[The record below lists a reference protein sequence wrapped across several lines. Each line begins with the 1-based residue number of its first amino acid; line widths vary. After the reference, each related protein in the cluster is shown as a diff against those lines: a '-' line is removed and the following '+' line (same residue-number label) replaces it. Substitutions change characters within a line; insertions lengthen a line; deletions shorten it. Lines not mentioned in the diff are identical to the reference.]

1 MARLRASWRT
11 SLPVVQQPRNPQ
23 SESISRKPYYLA
35 LTSVR
40 EADVEGVLDAQDER
54 DVPLRKRP
62 HPGRADELPI
72 SNQSDDGGLAKDGA
86 KAGQKGAPLS
96 RGGGPGS
103 AENVPH
109 HRNGNAVMDDRQHQD
124 IDVVAAKLP
133 TRAVEGQKP
142 RPRSEA
148 YDPDD
153 HTGELASV

>member
-1 MARLRASWRT
+1 M
-11 SLPVVQQPRNPQ
+11 
-23 SESISRKPYYLA
+23 
-35 LTSVR
+35 TSVR
-40 EADVEGVLDAQDER
+40 EADVEGVLDTQDER
-54 DVPLRKRP
+54 DVPLSKRR

-72 SNQSDDGGLAKDGA
+72 GDQSGDGGLAKDGA

-96 RGGGPGS
+96 RGGVPGS

-109 HRNGNAVMDDRQHQD
+109 HRNGDALMDDREHQD
-124 IDVVAAKLP
+124 IDVVAAEFP

-153 HTGELASV
+153 HTGELASVYNDLFEEALETAVV

>member
-1 MARLRASWRT
+1 MSSAHADFPKQGPHLAVT
-11 SLPVVQQPRNPQ
+11 PVG
-23 SESISRKPYYLA
+23 
-35 LTSVR
+35 

-62 HPGRADELPI
+62 HPGSADELPI
-72 SNQSDDGGLAKDGA
+72 SNQSSDGGLAKDGA

-103 AENVPH
+103 VENVPH
-109 HRNGNAVMDDRQHQD
+109 HRNGDAIANDREHQD

-142 RPRSEA
+142 
-148 YDPDD
+148 
-153 HTGELASV
+153 

>member
-1 MARLRASWRT
+1 
-11 SLPVVQQPRNPQ
+11 
-23 SESISRKPYYLA
+23 

-54 DVPLRKRP
+54 DVPLRKRR

-86 KAGQKGAPLS
+86 ETGQKGAPLS

-109 HRNGNAVMDDRQHQD
+109 HRNGNAIANDREHKEL
-124 IDVVAAKLP
+124 DVVPAELP
-133 TRAVEGQKP
+133 TRAVKGQKP
-142 RPRSEA
+142 RPRSKTC
-148 YDPDD
+148 DPDD
-153 HTGELASV
+153 HTGELACV

>member
-1 MARLRASWRT
+1 MAVAVPLASSAHT
-11 SLPVVQQPRNPQ
+11 DFPKQGS
-23 SESISRKPYYLA
+23 YLA

-72 SNQSDDGGLAKDGA
+72 SNQSGDGGLAKDGA
-86 KAGQKGAPLS
+86 EAGQKGAPLS

-103 AENVPH
+103 VENVPH
-109 HRNGNAVMDDRQHQD
+109 HRNGNALMDDREHQD

-142 RPRSEA
+142 RPRSNA
-148 YDPDD
+148 CDPDD
-153 HTGELASV
+153 HSGELASV

>member
-23 SESISRKPYYLA
+23 SESIARTPYYLA

-40 EADVEGVLDAQDER
+40 EVDVEGVLDAQDER
-54 DVPLRKRP
+54 DVPLRKRR

-72 SNQSDDGGLAKDGA
+72 SNQSGDGGLAKDGA

-142 RPRSEA
+142 RPRSNA
-148 YDPDD
+148 CDPDD
-153 HTGELASV
+153 HSGELASV